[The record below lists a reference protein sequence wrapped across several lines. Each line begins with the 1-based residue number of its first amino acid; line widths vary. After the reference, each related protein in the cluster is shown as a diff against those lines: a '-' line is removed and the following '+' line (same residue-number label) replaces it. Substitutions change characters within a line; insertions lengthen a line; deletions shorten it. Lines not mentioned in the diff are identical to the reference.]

1 MLKSIPSPAGVSCT
15 SASKKLEHL
24 YEKSAPSKVDSG
36 AEARH
41 IQEPSLE
48 TPASAV
54 EMPPWA
60 ESYGFSADAEG
71 EQLYDA

>member
-1 MLKSIPSPAGVSCT
+1 M
-15 SASKKLEHL
+15 

-71 EQLYDA
+71 EHLYGTRFVVPTLDLFRTPLGG